1 MEYNLKK
8 KKQKNK
14 KTTTTESLCCAPET
28 NTALYINYTSI

>member
-1 MEYNLKK
+1 MEYNLEK
-8 KKQKNK
+8 K